1 MALAPL
7 LLATFLAA
15 SLLNVDAF
23 HGDELAS
30 LMTAGITESGPRNL
44 AEVSNYVTERDPN
57 QAQGWPMLVFFWGR
71 IFGWHETVVRALP
84 LFAGLLTI
92 AWTFRVGSQF
102 LAPMA
107 GHFAAIFL
115 ATSVFLVAYMA
126 HARSFTFVSLA
137 TITIIWSYW
146 RIASSDD
153 PAAPLHRWALWAAAS
168 ILLWSHYLAS
178 LLLLS
183 LGMYHLLLAPRSRR
197 WWWPVVLLSLALL
210 LALLQIPGLLEALRF
225 VSDLDLS
232 DRILSPA
239 SLLSHF
245 TRNLGNGFV
254 FPAPPLDNLLLLALP
269 VVGVY
274 GAWLLRKSANRIHV
288 IGLIS
293 FVAITYLVLVII
305 ANEFLGI
312 IVDNRIR
319 YLMPLWPL
327 MALLAGAFLWRVQ
340 KRRPRLVILIL
351 ALWLC
356 LAVWQT
362 LATPF
367 RYELGYFFRS
377 SLHRTAAA
385 LAEHVDEQDGLV
397 VRLDSNWDG
406 VRRDSWM
413 VQAGKMRFPFNVY
426 LSNSRKTELMAA
438 MISASSSHPFVWLL
452 RHYPSLATALP
463 EVVNTGT
470 VFCERV
476 LNDRGYKLERFTG
489 TETQCPNGS
498 PRLEF
503 EADILWGGAFV
514 VKDSNTLQ
522 VEVHLYSDDSFLL
535 DSYSL
540 ALHVIDPATGE
551 RVAQGDVGV
560 GPGTFALVRSDID
573 VSALPPGDYELQ
585 VALYNWQTGERL
597 DARDPATDV
606 VSDMHVLH
614 RFHID

>member
-23 HGDELAS
+23 NGDELAS
-30 LMTAGITESGPRNL
+30 VLTTGVTESGPRNL
-44 AEVSNYVTERDPN
+44 AEVWNFVTEKDPT
-57 QAQGWPMLVFFWGR
+57 QTQGWPMLVFFWGR
-71 IFGWHETVVRALP
+71 IFGWHEPVVRALP

-102 LAPMA
+102 LAPVA
-107 GHFAAIFL
+107 ALFAALFL
-115 ATSVFLVAYMA
+115 ATSVFFVTYMA
-126 HARSFTFVSLA
+126 HARSLTLVSLA
-137 TITIIWSYW
+137 AITIIWSYW
-146 RIASSDD
+146 RIASSDG

-183 LGMYHLLLAPRSRR
+183 LAMYHLLLAPRSRR

-210 LALLQIPGLLEALRF
+210 LAMLQLPGLQGGFRF
-225 VSDLDLS
+225 IADENLS
-232 DRILSPA
+232 GRILSPA

-245 TRNLGNGFV
+245 TRYLGNGFV
-254 FPAPPLDNLLLLALP
+254 FPVPPLDNLLLLALP

-274 GAWLLRKSANRIHV
+274 GAWLLRRSANRIHV

-293 FVAITYLVLVII
+293 FVAFTYLVLIII
-305 ANEFLGI
+305 ANEILGI
-312 IVDNRIR
+312 IVDNRVR
-319 YLMPLWPL
+319 YLIPLWPL
-327 MALLAGAFLWRVQ
+327 LALLAGAVLRRVQ
-340 KRRPRLVILIL
+340 KRRPRLVTLL
-351 ALWLC
+351 PALWLC

-377 SLHRTAAA
+377 SLHRVAAA
-385 LAEHVDEQDGLV
+385 LPEHVDEQDGLV

-406 VRRDSWM
+406 VRKDSWM
-413 VQAGKMRFPFNVY
+413 VQAGKMEFPFDVY
-426 LSNSRKTELMAA
+426 LSGSRKTELMAA
-438 MISASSSHPFVWLL
+438 MISASSSHPYVWLL
-452 RHYPSLATALP
+452 RHYPSLATSMP
-463 EVVNTGT
+463 DVVRTGT

-489 TETQCPNGS
+489 TETQCPNGA

-514 VKDSNTLQ
+514 IHDSNMLQ

-560 GPGTFALVRSDID
+560 GPGAFALVRSDID
-573 VSALPPGDYELQ
+573 LSALTPGDYELH
-585 VALYNWQTGERL
+585 VALYDWRTGERL
-597 DARDPATDV
+597 DARDSATDL
-606 VSDMHVLH
+606 VSDMHVLQ
-614 RFHID
+614 RFRAG